1 MDDVEN
7 QLNKL
12 ESDEEYFE
20 SEFDKLKEF
29 YILMN
34 PEEIYSFINRNKRLI
49 LMLNGVLP
57 IMDSKFSDA
66 DYYLKF
72 HQDKSG
78 EGGHTL
84 VIYVRV
90 DEETRKNGFYKTIR
104 EIGRI
109 MHPLRLKFHVLSEF
123 DVFSCHLPKKSVEK
137 S

>member
-20 SEFDKLKEF
+20 SEFDNLKES

-34 PEEIYSFINRNKRLI
+34 PEEIHSFINENKRLI
-49 LMLNGVLP
+49 LMLNAVLP
-57 IMDSKFSDA
+57 ILDSKISDA
-66 DYYLKF
+66 DYYLEF
-72 HQDKSG
+72 FNDLSG
-78 EGGHTL
+78 DEGHSL
-84 VIYVRV
+84 LIYIRV
-90 DEETRKNGFYKTIR
+90 DEETYNNGFYKTIM

-109 MHPLRLKFHVLSEF
+109 MHPLRHKFHVLSEF